1 MKVIKINVSGCGVI
15 APAGFKSQFSIE
27 GDRVSYMFCIFTRRE
42 KLHVNW
48 FDQRSLFHELSSM
61 QFFTEGVLHILHFHI
76 ERMYEQLYHCS
87 FSIPSYSFKKKKKS
101 LSQFFFSFF
110 CWVFFLLFLTPHLDE
125 ILFIY
130 FIYNSTLCWHVLVL
144 VINYY
149 IIYL

>member
-15 APAGFKSQFSIE
+15 APAGSKSQFSIE
-27 GDRVSYMFCIFTRRE
+27 GDRVSYTFYIFTRRE

-87 FSIPSYSFKKKKKS
+87 FSIPSYSFKKKKN
-101 LSQFFFSFF
+101 LFHNFFFLSFAE
-110 CWVFFLLFLTPHLDE
+110 FFFIVSYPSPWWN
-125 ILFIY
+125 FIY
-130 FIYNSTLCWHVLVL
+130 LF
-144 VINYY
+144 
-149 IIYL
+149 YL